1 MNAKVWFGDLMTG
14 NLLVRES
21 LLIAP
26 LLLQKPDS
34 DQWKEEVEIRNLL
47 QKSSVHSARRVALGI
62 RRRLEP
68 MGEEFLQQL
77 IGTDETTCRQLLLLA
92 VMVKSP
98 AICLFMDKVIRENR
112 RIYQPQLPVSA
123 WQLFIEEH
131 YTVIGGLEEYSES
144 TLIKTGTNVIRML
157 VDAGYLESPK
167 TLKLQTVYL
176 VPEVQQFIDT
186 LINSPAPQPHWQILQ
201 SAMECTQ

>member
-1 MNAKVWFGDLMTG
+1 MNAKTWFGDLMTG

-34 DQWKEEVEIRNLL
+34 TQWKEEIEIRNLL
-47 QKSSVHSARRVALGI
+47 QKSSVHSAKRVALGI

-68 MGEEFLQQL
+68 MGDDFLQQL
-77 IGTDETTCRQLLLLA
+77 IGTDENTCRQLLLLA

-98 AICLFMDKVIRENR
+98 AICFFMDKVVREAR
-112 RIYQPQLPVSA
+112 RVYQQQLPTSV
-123 WQLFIEEH
+123 WQAFIEEH
-131 YTVIGGLEEYSES
+131 YTVIEGLEEYSES
-144 TLIKTGTNVIRML
+144 TLTKIGTNVVRML
-157 VDAGYLESPK
+157 VDADYLDSPK
-167 TLKLQTVYL
+167 SLKLQTVYL
-176 VPEVQQFIDT
+176 VPEVQNTIDT
-186 LINSPAPQPHWQILQ
+186 LINSPAPQPHWQMLQ

>member
-34 DQWKEEVEIRNLL
+34 DQWKEEVEVRNLL
-47 QKSSVHSARRVALGI
+47 QKSSVHTARRVALGI

-68 MGEEFLQQL
+68 MGDGFLQQL
-77 IGTDETTCRQLLLLA
+77 IGTDENTCRQLLLLA

-98 AICLFMDKVIRENR
+98 AICFFMDKVIREAR
-112 RIYQPQLPVSA
+112 RMYQQQLPPSA
-123 WQLFIEEH
+123 WQAFIEEH
-131 YTVIGGLEEYSES
+131 YTVIDGLEDYSGS
-144 TLIKTGTNVIRML
+144 TLVKTGTNVIRML

-167 TLKLQTVYL
+167 TLKLQTVYP
-176 VPEVQQFIDT
+176 VPEVQHAIDT
-186 LINSPAPQPHWQILQ
+186 LINSTATQPHWQMLQ

>member
-1 MNAKVWFGDLMTG
+1 MNAKTWFGDLMTG

-26 LLLQKPDS
+26 LLQQKLEPA
-34 DQWKEEVEIRNLL
+34 QWKEEIEVRNLL

-68 MGEEFLQQL
+68 MGDEFLQQL
-77 IGTDETTCRQLLLLA
+77 IGTDENTCRQLLLLA

-98 AICLFMDKVIRENR
+98 AICFFMDKVVREAR
-112 RIYQPQLPVSA
+112 RVYQLQLPTSV
-123 WQLFIEEH
+123 WQVFIEEH
-131 YTVIGGLEEYSES
+131 YIVIEGIEEYSES
-144 TLIKTGTNVIRML
+144 TLTKIGTNVIRML
-157 VDAGYLESPK
+157 VDAGYLDSPK
-167 TLKLQTVYL
+167 SLKLQTVYL
-176 VPEVQQFIDT
+176 VPEVQNIIDT
-186 LINSPAPQPHWQILQ
+186 LINSPAPQPHWQMLQ

>member
-1 MNAKVWFGDLMTG
+1 MNAKTWFGDLMTG

-26 LLLQKPDS
+26 LLLQKLDS
-34 DQWKEEVEIRNLL
+34 TQWKEEIEIRNLL

-68 MGEEFLQQL
+68 MGDEFLQQL
-77 IGTDETTCRQLLLLA
+77 IGTDEITCRQLLLLA

-98 AICLFMDKVIRENR
+98 AICFFMGKVVREAR
-112 RIYQPQLPVSA
+112 RVYQQQLPTSV
-123 WQLFIEEH
+123 WQTFIEEH
-131 YTVIGGLEEYSES
+131 YTVIEGLEEYSES
-144 TLIKTGTNVIRML
+144 TLTKIGTNVIRML
-157 VDAGYLESPK
+157 VDAGYLDSP
-167 TLKLQTVYL
+167 TSLKLQTVYL
-176 VPEVQQFIDT
+176 VPEVQNTIDT
-186 LINSPAPQPHWQILQ
+186 LINSPAPQPHWQMLQ